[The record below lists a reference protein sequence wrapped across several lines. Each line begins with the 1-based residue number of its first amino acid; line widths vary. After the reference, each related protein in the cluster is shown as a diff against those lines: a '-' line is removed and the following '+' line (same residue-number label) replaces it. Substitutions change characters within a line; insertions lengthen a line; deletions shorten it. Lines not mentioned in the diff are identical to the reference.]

1 MNQSCL
7 PFSFHGFATAKS
19 MSLVFLLGLASLLCA
34 STTWAQRTVHYQYN
48 IDMPPGAIGAR
59 QLRNNYPFRGY
70 TQPVEV
76 QVPEGADVAI
86 ASDGAFQFPAP
97 TLRAGVLVGHVYRL
111 KVSNIPRHD
120 GAEVYPSL
128 ELINRL
134 YPPQGMKARFP
145 VPVDIAQEDLELA
158 LAGKMVVRVIYVE
171 NPQEAFPKSEDPK
184 HQRYFDALPEEDPL
198 QVADQLGR
206 PIAILRL
213 GSRMPN
219 YTGPDHGFLF
229 GSPPVSL
236 LLEPNLAEAEVSP
249 SVIVPDSSDSVTKD
263 EKLSAPVDTPA
274 LDQRSSSK
282 EDVVDEGTVPLDTGN
297 PFVDDDLN
305 EAN

>member
-7 PFSFHGFATAKS
+7 PLPFHGFAAAKS
-19 MSLVFLLGLASLLCA
+19 LSLTCLLGLASLVC
-34 STTWAQRTVHYQYN
+34 STTGWAQRTVHYQYN

-70 TQPVEV
+70 TQPVKI
-76 QVPEGADVAI
+76 QVPEGAEVAI
-86 ASDGAFQFPAP
+86 ASDGAFQFPST
-97 TLRAGVLVGHVYRL
+97 TLQAGVLVGHVYRL
-111 KVSNIPRHD
+111 KVSNIPRRE

-128 ELINRL
+128 EIINRL
-134 YPPQGMKARFP
+134 HPPQGMKTRFP
-145 VPVDIAQEDLELA
+145 VPVDIAQDDLELA

-184 HQRYFDALPEEDPL
+184 HQRYFDVLPEEDPL
-198 QVADQLGR
+198 QIADQMGR

-219 YTGPDHGFLF
+219 YTGPDDGFLF

-236 LLEPNLAEAEVSP
+236 LVEPNLAEAVVSP
-249 SVIVPDSSDSVTKD
+249 SVIVPAETDSVESD
-263 EKLSAPVDTPA
+263 ENADDLVEMPTEN
-274 LDQRSSSK
+274 QRPSSEK
-282 EDVVDEGTVPLDTGN
+282 GVVDEGTAVIDAN
-297 PFVDDDLN
+297 DPFVDDELN